1 MDNYIINKNSG
12 RAMKIGSKAHKTA
25 IIRKVRQSDDNKTIL
40 TNIEHQETQKLK
52 KSLPALS
59 EDKFYYYESKTKS
72 LITKNKSLKSN
83 EIIIHICNQLPSI
96 IDRILNEIDET
107 DDRDKTK
114 AKMIRIFHESIY

>member
-1 MDNYIINKNSG
+1 
-12 RAMKIGSKAHKTA
+12 MKIGSKAHKTE
-25 IIRKVRQSDDNKTIL
+25 IIKKVRQSDDNRIIL
-40 TNIEHQETQKLK
+40 SNIDHQDTKKLK
-52 KSLPALS
+52 KSLPTLT